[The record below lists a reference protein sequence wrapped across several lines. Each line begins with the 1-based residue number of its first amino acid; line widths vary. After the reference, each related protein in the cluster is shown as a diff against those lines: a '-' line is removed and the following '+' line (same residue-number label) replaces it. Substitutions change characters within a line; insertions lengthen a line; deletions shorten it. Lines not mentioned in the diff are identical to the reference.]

1 MQSPTDRTS
10 REANDECQ
18 CTYTYPEEW
27 RPVPNYEGIYEV
39 SNHGRVKS
47 LERIVKIR
55 TGGERKYGGII
66 LKPQI
71 GSHGY
76 RSVCLFKDKKPR
88 QHTIHALVLSS
99 FQRSK
104 KDGEVC
110 RHLDGNQLNNHTE
123 NIVWGSYRE
132 NGKDAVRHG
141 RNVQA
146 NQTHCIR
153 EHILMSPNLCSP
165 RSNRDPAQRE
175 CLSCARAWAY
185 ISHHQLSKEVLQEVS
200 DSYYQQIMSGGGT
213 SRGAKRNGGYRHL
226 WVGAQSVEDA
236 A

>member
-1 MQSPTDRTS
+1 MRQPSRTPL
-10 REANDECQ
+10 ETNDECQ
-18 CTYTYPEEW
+18 CAYTYPEEW
-27 RPVPNYEGIYEV
+27 RDVPHYEGIYQA

-55 TGGERKYGGII
+55 TGGERRYGGIT
-66 LKPQI
+66 LKPQT

-76 RSVCLFKDKKPR
+76 LSVSLFKDKKPR
-88 QHTIHALVLSS
+88 QHTIHSLVLSA

-110 RHLDGNQLNNHTE
+110 RHLDGNPLNNHTE
-123 NIVWGSYRE
+123 NLVWGSYRE

-146 NQTHCIR
+146 NRKNCIR
-153 EHILMSPNLCSP
+153 GHVLASPNLCSP
-165 RSNRDPAQRE
+165 RSNRDPDQRE

-185 ISHHQLSKEVLQEVS
+185 VAHHKLPKEALQSVS
-200 DSYYQQIMSGGGT
+200 DSYYEKIT
-213 SRGAKRNGGYRHL
+213 KARR
-226 WVGAQSVEDA
+226 
-236 A
+236 